1 MQGRLGAVL
10 TSGLAAIAIALALLQ
25 AFVVS
30 RSHVRTAQASASPL
44 GPTNR
49 FSVPGGRSGIP
60 WLPFDREHEQPQPDE
75 ARSRPPPKQQEERRA
90 PPPPSRYHSYPPR
103 VGPSPARKATA

>member
-30 RSHVRTAQASASPL
+30 RSHLGVAHASAAPV
-44 GPTNR
+44 GPSNR
-49 FSVPGGRSGIP
+49 YSVPGGRSAVP
-60 WLPFDREHEQPQPDE
+60 WAPFNNVQPDE
-75 ARSRPPPKQQEERRA
+75 ARGPKAPKQEERRA
-90 PPPPSRYHSYPPR
+90 PTPPPSRYHSYPPR
-103 VGPSPARKATA
+103 VGPSPARKVTV